1 MMKIWSNYGEMK
13 KNPWIWGASFFQTH
27 PNHRESV
34 GMLGELGFSET
45 CSFGGVQIEIQRLP
59 WIDPVESM
67 DT

>member
-1 MMKIWSNYGEMK
+1 MDL
-13 KNPWIWGASFFQTH
+13 GASFFQTH